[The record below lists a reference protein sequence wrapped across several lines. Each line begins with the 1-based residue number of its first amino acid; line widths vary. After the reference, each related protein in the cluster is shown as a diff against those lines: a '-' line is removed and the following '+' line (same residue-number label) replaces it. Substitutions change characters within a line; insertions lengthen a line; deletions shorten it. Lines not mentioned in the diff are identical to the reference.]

1 MTKAN
6 KTPAEVFATAEA
18 TTVAGPSISEVDGND
33 YWKREAALEKA
44 IQFHK
49 TNGGML
55 HPAQL
60 VDHAEIFLTFLNGA
74 NK

>member
-1 MTKAN
+1 MTKA
-6 KTPAEVFATAEA
+6 KQTVTEMVEETLTALA
-18 TTVAGPSISEVDGND
+18 APSTAEVDGND
-33 YWKREAALEKA
+33 YWKREAALDKA

-60 VDHAEIFLTFLNGA
+60 VDHAQVFLTFLNGET
-74 NK
+74 K

>member
-1 MTKAN
+1 MTKA
-6 KTPAEVFATAEA
+6 KQTVTEAVEETLADLTVPSTP
-18 TTVAGPSISEVDGND
+18 EVDSND
-33 YWKREAALEKA
+33 YWRREAALEKA

-60 VDHAEIFLTFLNGA
+60 VDHAYVFLTFLNGEA
-74 NK
+74 K

>member
-6 KTPAEVFATAEA
+6 KTLTEA
-18 TTVAGPSISEVDGND
+18 VEETVASLTVPSSTPEVDSND

-49 TNGGML
+49 TNGGMM
-55 HPAQL
+55 HPGQL
-60 VDHAEIFLTFLNGA
+60 VDHAHIFLTFLNGET
-74 NK
+74 K

>member
-1 MTKAN
+1 MTKA
-6 KTPAEVFATAEA
+6 KQTVTEMVEETLTALA
-18 TTVAGPSISEVDGND
+18 VPSTAEVDGND
-33 YWKREAALEKA
+33 YWKREAALDKA

-60 VDHAEIFLTFLNGA
+60 VDHAQVFLTFLNGET
-74 NK
+74 K

>member
-6 KTPAEVFATAEA
+6 KTLTEMVEETIADL
-18 TTVAGPSISEVDGND
+18 TVPSVSEVDSND
-33 YWKREAALEKA
+33 YWRREAALEKA

-60 VDHAEIFLTFLNGA
+60 VDQAQVFLTFLNGEA
-74 NK
+74 K